1 MRLNEG
7 VSGFLGRCDSGG
19 SFFGIFCGCLAGDF
33 LFLLGGGADERD
45 RDVAGALE
53 DRTGGAFGPRLEAA
67 ESRAGADD
75 GFLDDQGGRI
85 EREIVFRVRDGGLER
100 LANQLGSFLGSEGQN
115 VKGVGY
121 GQALNFTGDVTRLLG
136 RETNEFCGAF
146 DFHGSSDVSGY
157 CADACVSRTA
167 RSPGRGDSATLS
179 RCSTKAPLT
188 PLRTSARMALP

>member
-19 SFFGIFCGCLAGDF
+19 SFFGIFGGCLAGDF
-33 LFLLGGGADERD
+33 LFLLGGGADEGD

-53 DRTGGAFGPRLEAA
+53 DRAGGAFGPRLEAA

-100 LANQLGSFLGSEGQN
+100 LANQLGSFLGSEGQ
-115 VKGVGY
+115 
-121 GQALNFTGDVTRLLG
+121 NFTGDVTRLLG

-188 PLRTSARMALP
+188 PLRTSARIAFP